1 MKELPAGYV
10 EVSKGVYERIDVI
23 KKRAV
28 GGKAIL
34 PAKSSSRNSKPK
46 PPVLNGSVG
55 EVGGEA
61 PHTGRILI
69 RVKTR
74 RSRAIDPDNNC
85 CKWIIDCLRYSGI
98 LQNDREQDVALE
110 ISQEKTR
117 GEEETLIELFRDT
130 KAIR

>member
-1 MKELPAGYV
+1 MNTIPEGYV
-10 EVSKGVYERIDVI
+10 ETKKGVYERIDVI

-34 PAKSSSRNSKPK
+34 PTKSPSRNSKPK
-46 PPVLNGSVG
+46 PPVLNGAVG
-55 EVGGEA
+55 EAGGEA
-61 PHTGRILI
+61 PYTGRILI

-85 CKWIIDCLRYSGI
+85 CKWVVDCLRYSGI

-130 KAIR
+130 RSI